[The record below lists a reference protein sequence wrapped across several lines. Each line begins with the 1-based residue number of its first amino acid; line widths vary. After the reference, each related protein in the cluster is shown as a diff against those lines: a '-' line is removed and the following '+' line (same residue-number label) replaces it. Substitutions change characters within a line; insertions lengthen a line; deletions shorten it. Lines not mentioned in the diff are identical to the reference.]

1 MLNKVAARLKTVFRV
16 LLRGDETK
24 LSRGNTPKLTPEEIL
39 EVKEFFPM
47 PKFFIFGHA
56 RSGTTLLAR
65 LIRLHPDIHC
75 NWQAHFFT
83 REPTLYSLI
92 ADQNVKE
99 WLSARSNRW
108 NRGRDLSALVMR
120 ASSDFI
126 LEREARRLGKSVVG
140 DKSPNNQLKGK
151 SVSLL
156 HGIYPDAKLIFI
168 IRDGRDTVLSHRFQG
183 FIDFPNRLNKRDL
196 KIREDFIET
205 PGSFLKK
212 NQSIFSPGQL
222 MNEMERWVEN
232 LEETDCLANDLFGS
246 AYLRLRYED
255 LLSDPVSTLEEIWS
269 FLGFSEI
276 DPKLKE
282 TVLSEMTRNPD
293 EEWQKEQANEMAT
306 NIQKGKSG
314 SWKDLFSDQDR
325 QLAKKIAGETLIKW
339 GYEKD
344 LEW

>member
-1 MLNKVAARLKTVFRV
+1 MLNKVSARLKIVFRV
-16 LLRGDETK
+16 LLHGDEMK
-24 LSRGNTPKLTPEEIL
+24 LSGGNTPKLTPDEIL
-39 EVKEFFPM
+39 EVKNFFPM

-83 REPTLYSLI
+83 REPTLYSLV
-92 ADQNVKE
+92 ADPKVKE
-99 WLSARSNRW
+99 WMSARSNRW
-108 NRGRDLSALVMR
+108 NMGRDLSALVMR
-120 ASSDFI
+120 VSSDFI
-126 LEREARRLGKSVVG
+126 LEREARCLGKSVVG

-168 IRDGRDTVLSHRFQG
+168 VRDGRDTVLSHRFQG
-183 FIDFPNRLNKRDL
+183 FIDFPNRLKKRDL
-196 KIREDFIET
+196 QIRENFIDAPE
-205 PGSFLKK
+205 SFLKE

-222 MNEMERWVEN
+222 MNEMEKWVEN
-232 LEETDCLANDLFGS
+232 LEETDSLANDLFGS
-246 AYLRLRYED
+246 AYLRLHYED
-255 LLSDPVSTLEEIWS
+255 LLSDPVSTLEKIWS

-276 DPKLKE
+276 EPKLKE
-282 TVLSEMTRNPD
+282 TVLFEMTRNPD
-293 EEWQKEQANEMAT
+293 EEWQKEQANEMRI

-314 SWKDLFSDQDR
+314 SWKDFFSDQDR
-325 QLAKKIAGETLIKW
+325 LLTKQIAGETLIKW

>member
-1 MLNKVAARLKTVFRV
+1 MFNKVAARLKTAFRV
-16 LLRGDETK
+16 LLHGDETK

-83 REPTLYSLI
+83 REPTLYSLA
-92 ADQNVKE
+92 ADPKVKE
-99 WLSARSNRW
+99 WLSVRSNRW

-168 IRDGRDTVLSHRFQG
+168 VRDG
-183 FIDFPNRLNKRDL
+183 
-196 KIREDFIET
+196 
-205 PGSFLKK
+205 
-212 NQSIFSPGQL
+212 SPIS
-222 MNEMERWVEN
+222 RV
-232 LEETDCLANDLFGS
+232 
-246 AYLRLRYED
+246 Y
-255 LLSDPVSTLEEIWS
+255 
-269 FLGFSEI
+269 
-276 DPKLKE
+276 
-282 TVLSEMTRNPD
+282 
-293 EEWQKEQANEMAT
+293 
-306 NIQKGKSG
+306 
-314 SWKDLFSDQDR
+314 
-325 QLAKKIAGETLIKW
+325 
-339 GYEKD
+339 
-344 LEW
+344 

>member
-16 LLRGDETK
+16 LSPGDETK
-24 LSRGNTPKLTPEEIL
+24 LMRENIPELTPEEIL

-92 ADQNVKE
+92 ADPEVKE

-108 NRGRDLSALVMR
+108 NRGGDLSALVMR

-168 IRDGRDTVLSHRFQG
+168 VRDGRDTVLSH
-183 FIDFPNRLNKRDL
+183 
-196 KIREDFIET
+196 
-205 PGSFLKK
+205 
-212 NQSIFSPGQL
+212 
-222 MNEMERWVEN
+222 
-232 LEETDCLANDLFGS
+232 
-246 AYLRLRYED
+246 
-255 LLSDPVSTLEEIWS
+255 
-269 FLGFSEI
+269 
-276 DPKLKE
+276 
-282 TVLSEMTRNPD
+282 
-293 EEWQKEQANEMAT
+293 
-306 NIQKGKSG
+306 
-314 SWKDLFSDQDR
+314 
-325 QLAKKIAGETLIKW
+325 
-339 GYEKD
+339 
-344 LEW
+344 

>member
-1 MLNKVAARLKTVFRV
+1 MLNRVAARLKTVFRV
-16 LLRGDETK
+16 LSHGDETK
-24 LSRGNTPKLTPEEIL
+24 LLRGNIPKLTPEEIL

-92 ADQNVKE
+92 ADPKVKE

-108 NRGRDLSALVMR
+108 NMGRDLSALVMR

-140 DKSPNNQLKGK
+140 DKSPNNQLQGK

-168 IRDGRDTVLSHRFQG
+168 VRDGRDTVLSHRFQG
-183 FIDFPNRLNKRDL
+183 FIDFPNRLKKRDL
-196 KIREDFIET
+196 QIRENFIKA
-205 PGSFLKK
+205 PGALLKE
-212 NQSIFSPGQL
+212 NQSIFSPGQII
-222 MNEMERWVEN
+222 NEMGKWVEN

-255 LLSDPVSTLEEIWS
+255 LISDPVSTLDKIWS
-269 FLGFSEI
+269 FLGFPEI
-276 DPKLKE
+276 NPELKE
-282 TVLSEMTRNPD
+282 AVLSEMTKNPD
-293 EEWQKEQANEMAT
+293 EEWQKKQANKMT
-306 NIQKGKSG
+306 INIQKGKSG
-314 SWKDLFSDQDR
+314 SWKDFFSEQDR
-325 QLAKKIAGETLIKW
+325 LLTKQIAGETLIKW

>member
-1 MLNKVAARLKTVFRV
+1 MLNKVVTRIKKVFQV
-16 LLRGDETK
+16 LSLEDETK
-24 LSRGNTPKLTPEEIL
+24 PLQGKIPKITPEEIL
-39 EVKEFFPM
+39 EVKDFFPM

-83 REPTLYSLI
+83 RKPTLYSLI
-92 ADQNVKE
+92 ADQEVKG
-99 WLSARSNRW
+99 WLSAMSNRW
-108 NRGRDLSALVMR
+108 NRGGDLSALVMR

-126 LEREARRLGKSVVG
+126 MEREARRLGKSVVG

-168 IRDGRDTVLSHRFQG
+168 VRDGRDTALSHRFQS
-183 FIDFPNRLNKRDL
+183 FTDFPNQLKKRDL
-196 KIREDFIET
+196 KIREDFIEA
-205 PGSFLKK
+205 PESFLKE

-222 MNEMERWVEN
+222 MIEMERWVEN
-232 LEETDCLANDLFGS
+232 LEETDSLADDLFGS

-255 LLSDPVSTLEEIWS
+255 LLSDPVHTLEKIWS
-269 FLGFSEI
+269 FLGFPEI

-282 TVLSEMTRNPD
+282 AVLSEMTRNPD
-293 EEWQKEQANEMAT
+293 KEWQKEQANEMT
-306 NIQKGKSG
+306 INIQKGKSG
-314 SWKDLFSDQDR
+314 SWKDFFSEGDR
-325 QLAKKIAGETLIKW
+325 LLAKQIAGETLIKW

-344 LEW
+344 LE

>member
-16 LLRGDETK
+16 LLSGDETK
-24 LSRGNTPKLTPEEIL
+24 LLRGNIPELTPEEIL

-83 REPTLYSLI
+83 REPTLYSLV
-92 ADQNVKE
+92 ADPEVKE

-108 NRGRDLSALVMR
+108 NRGGDLSALVMR

-126 LEREARRLGKSVVG
+126 LESEARRLGKSVVG

-168 IRDGRDTVLSHRFQG
+168 VRDGRDTVLSHRFQG
-183 FIDFPNRLNKRDL
+183 FIDFPNCLKKRDL
-196 KIREDFIET
+196 RIREDFIED
-205 PGSFLKK
+205 PGSFLKE

-222 MNEMERWVEN
+222 MNEMKRWVEN
-232 LEETDCLANDLFGS
+232 LEETDCVADDLFGS

-255 LLSDPVSTLEEIWS
+255 LLSDSVNTLEKVWS

-282 TVLSEMTRNPD
+282 AVISEMIRNPD
-293 EEWQKEQANEMAT
+293 KEWQKEQANEMT
-306 NIQKGKSG
+306 INIQKGKSG
-314 SWKDLFSDQDR
+314 SWKDFFSEQDR
-325 QLAKKIAGETLIKW
+325 LLAKQIAGETLIEW